1 MSTPSN
7 LTSVNL
13 ATNATSSAQTYF
25 NNYYN
30 GTLNITS
37 NQNDAVT
44 AYFEKVTN
52 GNKQSAQI
60 LASTVIYTAI
70 SQGLD
75 PMSIVQQ
82 FQEVP
87 AGELS
92 LYLAMFLNLN
102 RVGTSLVGLNNQP
115 VVNKYITRA
124 ILA

>member
-1 MSTPSN
+1 MSSPSN

-30 GTLNITS
+30 GKLNITS
-37 NQNDAVT
+37 NQNDAVI
-44 AYFEKVTN
+44 AYFQKVTN
-52 GNKQSAQI
+52 GNTQSAQI

-82 FQEVP
+82 FQAVP
-87 AGELS
+87 QGELS

-102 RVGTSLVGLNNQP
+102 RVGTSLVGINNQP

>member
-1 MSTPSN
+1 M
-7 LTSVNL
+7 
-13 ATNATSSAQTYF
+13 YF
-25 NNYYN
+25 NNYFL

-44 AYFEKVTN
+44 AYFQKITN
-52 GNKQSAQI
+52 GNIDSAQI

-82 FQEVP
+82 FQAVP
-87 AGELS
+87 EGELT

-115 VVNKYITRA
+115 IINKYINRA

>member
-7 LTSVNL
+7 LTTVDYSN
-13 ATNATSSAQTYF
+13 NQTTPSQVYF
-25 NNYYN
+25 NNYSL
-30 GTLNITS
+30 GTLDISS

-44 AYFEKVTN
+44 AYFQRITN
-52 GNKQSAQI
+52 GNRESAQI

-70 SQGLD
+70 SQNMD

-82 FQEVP
+82 FQAVP
-87 AGELS
+87 AGELT

-115 VVNKYITRA
+115 VVNKSITRA

>member
-7 LTSVNL
+7 LTNVNL

-30 GTLNITS
+30 GKLNITS

-52 GNKQSAQI
+52 GNKQAAQI
-60 LASTVIYTAI
+60 WASTVIYTAI

>member
-1 MSTPSN
+1 MSSPSN
-7 LTSVNL
+7 LTNVNVGSNSN
-13 ATNATSSAQTYF
+13 TSAQQYY
-25 NNYYN
+25 NNYFN

-44 AYFEKVTN
+44 AYF
-52 GNKQSAQI
+52 QSITENAQAAQI

-70 SQGLD
+70 AQGIN

-87 AGELS
+87 AGQLN

-102 RVGTSLVGLNNQP
+102 RVGTSLVGINNQP
-115 VVNKYITRA
+115 VSNKYITRA

>member
-1 MSTPSN
+1 MSSPSN
-7 LTSVNL
+7 LTSVNVGSNSN
-13 ATNATSSAQTYF
+13 TSAQQYY
-25 NNYYN
+25 NNYFN
-30 GTLNITS
+30 GTLNITA
-37 NQNDAVT
+37 NQNDAVN
-44 AYFEKVTN
+44 AYF
-52 GNKQSAQI
+52 QSITENTQAAEI

-70 SQGLD
+70 SQGIN

-87 AGELS
+87 AGQLN

-102 RVGTSLVGLNNQP
+102 RVGTSLVGINNQP